1 MSQVHT
7 GIKEALVQA
16 VVGALSDMAF
26 LDAIEAQPVAPPF
39 PTSHVISVGFT
50 KPVRGEIALYLPLD
64 CKRTIVEN
72 VHGQDWDSLSAA
84 EIDDCLLELGNI
96 VAGNL
101 LNAYCGRGTAHD
113 ISLPVLLFDDADLS
127 CPGERADVT
136 FDAEGHP
143 LRALVCLE

>member
-1 MSQVHT
+1 MSKVQT
-7 GIKEALVQA
+7 GMKEALVQA
-16 VVGALSDMAF
+16 VTGALSDMAF
-26 LDAIEAQPVAPPF
+26 LDALEAQPAAPPF

-64 CKRTIVEN
+64 CKRAIVEN
-72 VHGQDWDSLSAA
+72 VHGRDWDSLSAA

-101 LNAYCGRGTAHD
+101 LAAYCGRETAHD
-113 ISLPVLLFDDADLS
+113 IALPVLLFDDADLN
-127 CPGERADVT
+127 CPGERVVIT
-136 FDAEGHP
+136 FDVEGRP